1 MSPAAV
7 DRLSPLPVYFQL
19 AGDLRRRLAAEEWK
33 PGERI
38 PPELRLAEEYGV
50 SRVTIRQ
57 ALAELVRD
65 DVLERHRGSGTYVRA
80 SPHPLVHDLSLPPV
94 YAARLREQGFTN
106 VADVLEACVLDD
118 PPGAVREALGLGARA
133 AAVTYLMRRIVL
145 GGEPTAIYRS
155 WLASELVPG
164 LHESDLIRGSLSL
177 TLSEHYGLH
186 AARSDNRLEAVM
198 PTREEAEL
206 LDATVDT
213 PLLVMTTT
221 TYLADDRPLEHLR
234 LGWRGD
240 RVRFNVAGQP
250 EIK

>member
-1 MSPAAV
+1 MAV

-19 AGDLRRRLAAEEWK
+19 AGDLRRRLAAGEWG

-38 PPELRLAEEYGV
+38 APELRLAEEYGV

-118 PPGAVREALGLGARA
+118 PPEEVRAALGLAPG

-155 WLASELVPG
+155 WLDAELVPG
-164 LHESDLIRGSLSL
+164 LHESDLLHGSLSL
-177 TLSEHYGLH
+177 ALREHYGLD

-198 PTREEAEL
+198 PTGEEAKL

-221 TYLADDRPLEHLR
+221 TYLSDDRPLEHLR

-240 RVRFNVAGQP
+240 RVRFNIAGQP

>member
-1 MSPAAV
+1 MSAV

-19 AGDLRRRLAAEEWK
+19 AGDLRRRLAAGEWS

-65 DVLERHRGSGTYVRA
+65 DLLERHRGSGTYVRA

-94 YAARLREQGFTN
+94 YAARLRQQGFTN

-118 PPGAVREALGLGARA
+118 APDAVRDALALPPA
-133 AAVTYLMRRIVL
+133 ASVTYLMRRIVVND
-145 GGEPTAIYRS
+145 EPTALYRS
-155 WLASELVPG
+155 WLDAELVPG

-177 TLSEHYGLH
+177 ALSEHYGLD
-186 AARSDNRLEAVM
+186 AVRSDNRLEAVM

-221 TYLADDRPLEHLR
+221 TYLPDQRPLEHLR
-234 LGWRGD
+234 LSWRGD
-240 RVRFNVAGQP
+240 RVRFTIAGQP
-250 EIK
+250 EIKTT